1 MNDLDAPLDSAGTR
15 LRETREYLGFSE
27 EEVARHLGL
36 SKSEFSDMEGGG
48 HRPEDSELRA
58 LAKLY
63 RTSVVFLVGTDRVT
77 PGWESFPDLDQASA
91 DLPSADRSE
100 ILRFAQ
106 FLSSTCEI
114 PHEVPKK

>member
-1 MNDLDAPLDSAGTR
+1 MNDLAAPLDSTGTR

-36 SKSEFSDMEGGG
+36 SKRELCHMEGGA
-48 HRPEDSELRA
+48 RPPGDSELRS

-63 RTSVVFLVGTDRVT
+63 GISVEFLVGTDR
-77 PGWESFPDLDQASA
+77 GMLDWESYPDLDRASA
-91 DLPSADRSE
+91 DLSAADRNE

-106 FLSSTCEI
+106 FLCSQRSDG
-114 PHEVPKK
+114 

>member
-1 MNDLDAPLDSAGTR
+1 MNDLDAPLDSTGTQ

-36 SKSEFSDMEGGG
+36 LKSEFSDMEGG
-48 HRPEDSELRA
+48 RRQPEDSELHA

-63 RTSVVFLVGTDRVT
+63 RTSKELLGDADRGV

-91 DLPSADRSE
+91 DLPPTDRSE

-106 FLSSTCEI
+106 FLCSRS
-114 PHEVPKK
+114 PDG